1 MRRDSHKWYKRK
13 TWLAIREQHLATHPL
28 CVMCEAEGRVTDAT
42 VCDHVHRHNDDWQSF
57 VSGPF
62 QSLCEQHHNTAKQR
76 EEHAGFSTAAGLDG
90 WPTDPRHP
98 ANR

>member
-1 MRRDSHKWYKRK
+1 MPRESHKWYKRK
-13 TWLAIREQHLATHPL
+13 VWLAIAKQHIATHPL
-28 CVMCEAEGRVTDAT
+28 CVMCEAEGRTTAAT
-42 VCDHVHRHNDDWQSF
+42 VCDHIERHNDDWFKF
-57 VSGPF
+57 VNGPF
-62 QSLCEQHHNTAKQR
+62 QSLCQAHHNVTKQR